1 MSDERISYQLVKMC
15 RDIESYM
22 AMRLAERLE
31 EFFENQT
38 GEHLRSIIKYEPYD
52 CEITYV
58 RDDVADQYTEDEL
71 EKAVDDSRMES
82 IASPIYADMYSE
94 DHGNLLC
101 MVKCF
106 EGVVEMNFAL
116 ADGVGAVVALDT
128 EAMAN
133 GYGLV
138 AKARNVIENER
149 ENLTDDSL

>member
-1 MSDERISYQLVKMC
+1 
-15 RDIESYM
+15 M

-31 EFFENQT
+31 EFFENHT
-38 GEHLRSIIKYEPYD
+38 GEHLRSIIKYEPED

-58 RDDVADQYTEDEL
+58 RDDAADQYTEAEL
-71 EKAVDDSRMES
+71 EHAVDDSRMES
-82 IASPIYADMYSE
+82 FAAPIYADMYSE
-94 DHGNLLC
+94 DHGDLLC

-116 ADGVGAVVALDT
+116 ADGVGAVVALDA

-138 AKARNVIENER
+138 ARARDVLEDER
-149 ENLTDDSL
+149 E